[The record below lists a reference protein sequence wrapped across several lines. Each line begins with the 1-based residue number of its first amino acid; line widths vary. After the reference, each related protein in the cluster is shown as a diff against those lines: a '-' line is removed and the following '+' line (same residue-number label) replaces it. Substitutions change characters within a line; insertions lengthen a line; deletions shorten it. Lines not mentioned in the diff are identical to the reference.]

1 MFGRSPR
8 LFLEGVKLLSS
19 AYPSHGKDQIKYLS
33 RHLLCL
39 RSHFAHRLLVAFT
52 IAALLAADRTR
63 FLTPLNGDC
72 RKAFLAAK
80 AKGNL
85 TERSAT
91 ASNNTKVTSMV
102 ENIISGLYLV
112 GDVALLG
119 LLVYNS
125 HKPHNKIKRGWSDIY
140 ESEPIKGLRQ
150 QLHGLQGPQGKR

>member
-1 MFGRSPR
+1 
-8 LFLEGVKLLSS
+8 
-19 AYPSHGKDQIKYLS
+19 
-33 RHLLCL
+33 
-39 RSHFAHRLLVAFT
+39 
-52 IAALLAADRTR
+52 LLALKKPGGTIVRKTR
-63 FLTPLNGDC
+63 DNDGETEEF
-72 RKAFLAAK
+72 RAAK
-80 AKGNL
+80 AKENL

-91 ASNNTKVTSMV
+91 ESNNRKVTSMV

-125 HKPHNKIKRGWSDIY
+125 HKPHNKTKRGWGDIH

>member
-1 MFGRSPR
+1 VAFFAS
-8 LFLEGVKLLSS
+8 FLT
-19 AYPSHGKDQIKYLS
+19 
-33 RHLLCL
+33 
-39 RSHFAHRLLVAFT
+39 FAHRLLAVPSQSPPFPPQS
-52 IAALLAADRTR
+52 TR
-63 FLTPLNGDC
+63 FLTPLKGDC

-80 AKGNL
+80 AKENL
-85 TERSAT
+85 TQRPAT
-91 ASNNTKVTSMV
+91 ESNNRKVISMV

>member
-1 MFGRSPR
+1 VAWWARH
-8 LFLEGVKLLSS
+8 S
-19 AYPSHGKDQIKYLS
+19 AQCASDSES
-33 RHLLCL
+33 RVT
-39 RSHFAHRLLVAFT
+39 FAHRFFAAFA
-52 IAALLAADRTR
+52 IAALPAADSTR
-63 FLTPLNGDC
+63 FLKPLKGDC
-72 RKAFLAAK
+72 RKVFLAAK
-80 AKGNL
+80 AKEDL
-85 TERSAT
+85 TERSAPE
-91 ASNNTKVTSMV
+91 SNNRKVTSMV

>member
-1 MFGRSPR
+1 
-8 LFLEGVKLLSS
+8 
-19 AYPSHGKDQIKYLS
+19 
-33 RHLLCL
+33 
-39 RSHFAHRLLVAFT
+39 
-52 IAALLAADRTR
+52 
-63 FLTPLNGDC
+63 LTPLKGDC

-80 AKGNL
+80 AKENL
-85 TERSAT
+85 TQRPAT
-91 ASNNTKVTSMV
+91 ESNNRKVISMV